1 MAIAVEV
8 TRSDMHAFLVNQGFQ
23 EIQVPGTKER
33 VYSKLVDKGLCQ
45 RVLTSIVGES
55 SRGVGEDAIRVQLV
69 VKVDGQVKLVGMD
82 KRVHRV
88 EGWRKNLQTRLDR
101 WREQLGPSCP
111 KCGAATVQRRSK
123 RGPFWGCCTYPQC
136 NSIQPV
142 TPVRHTIPAGER
154 GGEHEEAGFARQE
167 RGLRQDDLDLERS
180 ISKAMEDSEAAFS
193 EGILLNPIAQHFADK
208 AKFADLERQQEE
220 AAYRAEMVRDA
231 RAETAIAIAELEANG
246 IIDGDDDAPPANW

>member
-8 TRSDMHAFLVNQGFQ
+8 TRSDMHAFLTTQGFQ

-33 VYSKLVDKGLCQ
+33 VYSKVVDKGLCQ

-55 SRGVGEDAIRVQLV
+55 SRGVGDDAIRVQLV
-69 VKVDGQVKLVGMD
+69 VKVDGQVRLVGMD

-88 EGWRKNLQTRLDR
+88 EGWRKNLQIRLDR

-111 KCGAATVQRRSK
+111 KCGAATVQRTSR
-123 RGPFWGCCTYPQC
+123 RGPFWGCCRYPQC

-142 TPVRHTIPAGER
+142 RAVKSIPAPGER
-154 GGEHEEAGFARQE
+154 GGEHESAAQARRDKLEEA
-167 RGLRQDDLDLERS
+167 LSLERT
-180 ISKAMEDSEAAFS
+180 ISKAMEDSEAEFS
-193 EGILLNPIAQHFADK
+193 RGILNPIAQHFADK
-208 AKFADLERQQEE
+208 AKYAELERQQEE
-220 AAYRAEMVRDA
+220 AAYRAEMERDA

>member
-1 MAIAVEV
+1 MATAVEV
-8 TRSDMHAFLVNQGFQ
+8 TRTDMHAFLTAQGFV
-23 EIQVPGTKER
+23 EVQVPGTKER
-33 VYSKLVDKGLCQ
+33 VYSKLVDKGICQ
-45 RVLTSIVGES
+45 RVLTSVVGES

-88 EGWRKNLQTRLDR
+88 EGWRKNLQVRLDR

-136 NSIQPV
+136 NSIQSV
-142 TPVRHTIPAGER
+142 TPVKNTVPAGER
-154 GGEHEEAGFARQE
+154 GGEHEGAALARRE
-167 RGLRQDDLDLERS
+167 RAEPHQDEFEQHMATERAISDS
-180 ISKAMEDSEAAFS
+180 IADAEE
-193 EGILLNPIAQHFADK
+193 HFAWK
-208 AKFADLERQQEE
+208 NEYARRERLQEE
-220 AAYRAEMVRDA
+220 AAYRAKMARDA
-231 RAETAIAIAELEANG
+231 RAETAILVAELEANG